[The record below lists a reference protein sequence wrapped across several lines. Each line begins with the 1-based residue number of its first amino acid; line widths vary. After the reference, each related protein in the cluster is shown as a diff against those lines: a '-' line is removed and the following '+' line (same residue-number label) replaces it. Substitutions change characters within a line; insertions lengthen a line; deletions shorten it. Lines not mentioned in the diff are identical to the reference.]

1 MIQLATED
9 FIAVSG
15 DDWYQRRRQD
25 AEGDFFRK
33 VANQGPRKGEDGST
47 RQGIYC
53 FTPSGKLLAYRNAQ
67 DADVMREVVEKA
79 LADWKKLPASERQP
93 GAVTVGDPGKLD
105 KQFHR
110 APPTDGLILNVY
122 TRILECGDNGE
133 CRKGTCKTTGGEL
146 SAATICG

>member
-1 MIQLATED
+1 
-9 FIAVSG
+9 
-15 DDWYQRRRQD
+15 
-25 AEGDFFRK
+25 
-33 VANQGPRKGEDGST
+33 
-47 RQGIYC
+47 
-53 FTPSGKLLAYRNAQ
+53 
-67 DADVMREVVEKA
+67 MREVVEKA

-146 SAATICG
+146 SARDHLWLTKSEWHSLLPKEAKVGDEFAMPAAIAQRFVRFHLVDNPRGEPPFWSAEQVRKAELKWTVEEATAKQVR